1 MLISAI
7 ELLISTIRISDIN
20 NLHELVIS
28 LIRIID
34 ITQQFKLVISIIPN
48 SDGKRNFV
56 HNYWY
61 QQFELVIAYQQF
73 CYWYHYLNIDINN

>member
-7 ELLISTIRISDIN
+7 ELLISTIQISDIN

-34 ITQQFKLVISIIPN
+34 ISN
-48 SDGKRNFV
+48 C
-56 HNYWY
+56 
-61 QQFELVIAYQQF
+61 E
-73 CYWYHYLNIDINN
+73 

>member
-7 ELLISTIRISDIN
+7 LITDIANSDNYNSKLLISATELLLSTFRISDIN

-34 ITQQFKLVISIIPN
+34 ISN
-48 SDGKRNFV
+48 SN
-56 HNYWY
+56 
-61 QQFELVIAYQQF
+61 
-73 CYWYHYLNIDINN
+73 